1 MPSRASRVNG
11 RRPDPA
17 TALKG
22 KRPPLY
28 LGSGP
33 TPPGG
38 VPGMDVETQTVEAPT
53 AGGTVPAFLAR
64 PKDGTRAPG
73 VLVIQE
79 AFGLNDHIKDV
90 ARRIA
95 GEGYVAL
102 APDLYWRGGKGRTVR
117 YDQLP
122 EAIALMQSLKDDEVV
137 ADVGGAIAYLERQPF
152 VRGDIGITGFCMGG
166 RVTFLVACELAD
178 KIKAAAPFYGGG
190 IPIER
195 TAKLKAPLLA
205 FFGEDDPFI
214 PLDTVEQLK
223 AELARHR
230 KDAEVV
236 VYPKAPHGFFCNER
250 DSYRPEAAR
259 DAWEHLKTFLATH
272 LKR

>member
-1 MPSRASRVNG
+1 MFPIWRHMETIEVPTSAG
-11 RRPDPA
+11 
-17 TALKG
+17 AL
-22 KRPPLY
+22 
-28 LGSGP
+28 
-33 TPPGG
+33 
-38 VPGMDVETQTVEAPT
+38 
-53 AGGTVPAFLAR
+53 PAFLAR
-64 PKDGTRAPG
+64 PPGEGPAPA
-73 VLVIQE
+73 VLVIME
-79 AFGLNDHIKDV
+79 AFGLNAHIKDV
-90 ARRIA
+90 ARRLA
-95 GEGYVAL
+95 AEGYVAL
-102 APDLYWRGGKGRTVR
+102 APDLYWRGGKGRAVR

-137 ADVGGAIAYLERQPF
+137 ADVGGAVGYLERQPF
-152 VRGDIGITGFCMGG
+152 VRGDRIGITGFCMGG
-166 RVTFLVACELAD
+166 RVSFLVACELPD

-230 KDAEVV
+230 KHAEVI
-236 VYPKAPHGFFCNER
+236 VYPKASHGFFCNER